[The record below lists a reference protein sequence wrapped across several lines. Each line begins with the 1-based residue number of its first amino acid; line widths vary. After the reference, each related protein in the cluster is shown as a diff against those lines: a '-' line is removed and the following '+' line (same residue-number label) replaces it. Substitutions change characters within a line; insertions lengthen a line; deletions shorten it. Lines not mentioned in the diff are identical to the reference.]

1 MSGIIILTL
10 KYKTK
15 LNFKIFLFRTNSQLI
30 LIDIYLYL
38 HYCMYVCTQYQ
49 LPRHFIINLVCIYPE
64 ENGVGIDI
72 IQTIS
77 KITKKNN
84 ITTEITKKQK

>member
-1 MSGIIILTL
+1 
-10 KYKTK
+10 
-15 LNFKIFLFRTNSQLI
+15 
-30 LIDIYLYL
+30 
-38 HYCMYVCTQYQ
+38 MYVCTQYQ

-84 ITTEITKKQK
+84 ITTEITIKQK

>member
-1 MSGIIILTL
+1 
-10 KYKTK
+10 
-15 LNFKIFLFRTNSQLI
+15 
-30 LIDIYLYL
+30 
-38 HYCMYVCTQYQ
+38 MYVHNTQ